1 MVFVGSP
8 SNEFKFLTKQSLKML
23 LVFLLKLETNA
34 SAKLNADEKAKH
46 QQSTKI
52 DPHEFK

>member
-46 QQSTKI
+46 QQSRKI